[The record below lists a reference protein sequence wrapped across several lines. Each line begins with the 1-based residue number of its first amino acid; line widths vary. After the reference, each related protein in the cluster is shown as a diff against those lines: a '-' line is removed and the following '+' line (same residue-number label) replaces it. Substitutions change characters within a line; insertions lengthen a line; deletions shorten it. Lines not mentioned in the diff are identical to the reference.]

1 MLINF
6 LRSLTLMIIFSFTAP
21 IFLIGAFFSIIF
33 LFGYLPGLGGMTEA
47 ITTLVLEFLTIF
59 GNGAP
64 LRGVVVISFT
74 CSFVG
79 VLFDAYAYYR
89 YQILR

>member
-1 MLINF
+1 
-6 LRSLTLMIIFSFTAP
+6 
-21 IFLIGAFFSIIF
+21 
-33 LFGYLPGLGGMTEA
+33 MTEA